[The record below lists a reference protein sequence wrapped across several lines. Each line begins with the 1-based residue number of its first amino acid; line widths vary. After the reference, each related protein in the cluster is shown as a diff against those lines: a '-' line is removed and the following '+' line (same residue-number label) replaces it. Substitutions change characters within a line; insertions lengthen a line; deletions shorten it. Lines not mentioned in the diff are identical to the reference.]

1 MNRKKLIIL
10 ILGLFLILTGI
21 WAYPK
26 IDEFFKVDSCL
37 DKGGRWNYE
46 TKECEFEY
54 KEEHSVSQKT
64 DSLKGYNQLADE
76 QDRKTYSIS
85 EYNTDLESENID
97 RPEKSIINNPTVD
110 TTELFKIWT
119 LDPDGPHADFWFK
132 PTEFYVVDYDGDG
145 AMPYLLN
152 RDSLTIF
159 YNDFIQKG
167 KIVSVSKD
175 TLKIRW
181 NETGSMTEYVEW
193 KN

>member
-1 MNRKKLIIL
+1 MNRNRLIIL
-10 ILGLFLILTGI
+10 ILGLLLILTGI

-26 IDEFFKVDSCL
+26 IDQFFKVDSCL

-46 TKECEFEY
+46 TKECESI
-54 KEEHSVSQKT
+54 EERSVSQKT

-76 QDRKTYSIS
+76 QDRKTYTIS
-85 EYNTDLESENID
+85 EYNTDLESKNID
-97 RPEKSIINNPTVD
+97 RPEKSIITNPIVD

-132 PTEFYVVDYDGDG
+132 STEFYVVDYDGDG
-145 AMPYLLN
+145 AMHYLLN
-152 RDSLTIF
+152 RDSLTLF

-175 TLKIRW
+175 TLKIHW
-181 NETGSMTEYVEW
+181 NDTERPTQYLEW